1 MTINLNDYP
10 WISAS
15 AKMGTTDIM
24 WTYSI
29 TVHGNAQDI
38 KEYEM
43 LEYKH
48 PTSNYP
54 LIRCLP
60 VSKTESHDYPTTVTE
75 LTGYSKAIYLRNPIP
90 LWERQSKITLDSS
103 GNVTAYENPIT
114 YLDRVWAYKDYGIVS
129 VFQAVETADVL
140 EKQYTY
146 DAHPISELL
155 SAIASDYNRIYF
167 EQIRTDTEG
176 NPVHKF
182 YLVDFD
188 KMDEL
193 LELPEQI
200 TIDANSNYT
209 IGNPGPRISKDLI
222 DCKNVVWVELCR
234 KKDNAW
240 FFAERKTQAVTDGT
254 ELPRY
259 LVYRSS
265 DLLPD
270 PVGKTWPSGTNP
282 ATANFGPVTLI
293 AGYESQSG
301 GISYGTSTENATCQK
316 ITNDKADELVDYL
329 ELDVKQYEIS
339 LRLIEPWMYELAI
352 YQKVMFTGFDS
363 IPDDELM
370 RITEIEYVFQN
381 AGEGKNIV
389 NLVVVPDEEVVAAR
403 QFELMQN
410 EIRSN
415 QIALQ
420 QQIERNVVNN
430 KIGVVKSVSSDQT
443 YANIQLR
450 SSGRMVQT
458 RAWGERVT

>member
-1 MTINLNDYP
+1 
-10 WISAS
+10 
-15 AKMGTTDIM
+15 
-24 WTYSI
+24 
-29 TVHGNAQDI
+29 
-38 KEYEM
+38 
-43 LEYKH
+43 
-48 PTSNYP
+48 
-54 LIRCLP
+54 
-60 VSKTESHDYPTTVTE
+60 
-75 LTGYSKAIYLRNPIP
+75 
-90 LWERQSKITLDSS
+90 
-103 GNVTAYENPIT
+103 
-114 YLDRVWAYKDYGIVS
+114 
-129 VFQAVETADVL
+129 
-140 EKQYTY
+140 
-146 DAHPISELL
+146 
-155 SAIASDYNRIYF
+155 
-167 EQIRTDTEG
+167 
-176 NPVHKF
+176 
-182 YLVDFD
+182 
-188 KMDEL
+188 
-193 LELPEQI
+193 
-200 TIDANSNYT
+200 
-209 IGNPGPRISKDLI
+209 
-222 DCKNVVWVELCR
+222 VWVELCR

-293 AGYESQSG
+293 PGHEDQSG
-301 GISYGTSTENATCQK
+301 GVSYGTSTENATCQK

-381 AGEGKNIV
+381 AGDGKDIV
-389 NLVVVPDEEVVAAR
+389 NLVIVPDDEIVAAR

-458 RAWGERVT
+458 RAWGERVK